1 MDSFHFFYF
10 RYFFYFPNIIDH
22 IIMNVLIMKTMYWK
36 DNKLFLID
44 QTRLPDEVIY
54 YECKTYK
61 DVIDAIKTMKV
72 RGAPAIGVAAAFA
85 MALAEIAGEN
95 MEKSANEIKN
105 ARPTA
110 VNLSWAVERVLNSKS
125 PIEEALRMYDED
137 VHTNMAI
144 GKNGAAIIDDGD
156 TVLTHCNAGA
166 LACVDYGTALGVLRA
181 AHDEGKNIKVI
192 CDETRP
198 LCQGARLSVFEMQE
212 EKIPVKLAVDSAAGH
227 LMQKGMVNKVV
238 VGADRVAKGGV
249 ANKIGSL
256 MVALAAKRFNVPF
269 YVAAPESTFDI
280 ENSIYDVEIEE
291 RDADEVIY
299 FGNTRVAP
307 EGTEVE
313 NPAFDII
320 PSDLI
325 TGIITE
331 KGIIKPF

>member
-1 MDSFHFFYF
+1 
-10 RYFFYFPNIIDH
+10 
-22 IIMNVLIMKTMYWK
+22 
-36 DNKLFLID
+36 
-44 QTRLPDEVIY
+44 
-54 YECKTYK
+54 
-61 DVIDAIKTMKV
+61 MKV

-85 MALAEIAGEN
+85 MALAEQAGEN
-95 MEKSANEIKN
+95 MEMAAIEIKN

-110 VNLSWAVERVLNSKS
+110 VNLFWAVDRVLKVESA
-125 PIEEALRMYDED
+125 IEEAKLMYSED
-137 VHTNMAI
+137 VETNQKI
-144 GKNGAAIIDDGD
+144 GKYGASVIDDGD
-156 TVLTHCNAGA
+156 TILTHCNAGA
-166 LACVDYGTALGVLRA
+166 LACVDYGTALGVIRA
-181 AHDEGKNIKVI
+181 ANDQGKKIKVI

-198 LCQGARLSVFEMQE
+198 LCQGARLSVFEMQQ

-227 LMQKGMVNKVV
+227 LMQKGMVNKVII
-238 VGADRVAKGGV
+238 GADRVAKGGV

-256 MVALAAKRFNVPF
+256 MVALAAKRFNIPF
-269 YVAAPESTFDI
+269 YVAAPISTFDM

-313 NPAFDII
+313 NPAFDIV

-331 KGIIKPF
+331 DGIVDSF

>member
-1 MDSFHFFYF
+1 
-10 RYFFYFPNIIDH
+10 
-22 IIMNVLIMKTMYWK
+22 MKTMYWK

-291 RDADEVIY
+291 RDADEIIY